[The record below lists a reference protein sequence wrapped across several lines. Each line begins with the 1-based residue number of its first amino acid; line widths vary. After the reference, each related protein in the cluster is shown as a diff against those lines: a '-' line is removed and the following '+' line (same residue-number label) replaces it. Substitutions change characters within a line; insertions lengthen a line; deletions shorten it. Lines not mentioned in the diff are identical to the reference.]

1 MLLTGTVTAIHL
13 LTSCNTIFHAGSR
26 TTMNRSSDGFY
37 PAFDGESSN
46 VSGVSWG
53 AIFAGAAA
61 AAALS
66 MILVLLG
73 FGLGF
78 SAVSPWAGE
87 GVSAKGL
94 GISTIVWLAATQII
108 ASGLGGYIAGRLRV
122 KWANMHGDEV
132 YFRDTAHGF
141 LAWCVATLV
150 TATLVVGSVS
160 SIVSG
165 GVQAGASVAGGAAS
179 AMTQAAGT
187 AAANTSSD
195 QYGYFVDSLFRDD
208 RPAAVS
214 DDAARGTVTRIFAQ
228 SLANGQLSPEDR
240 TYLAQL
246 VAQRTNLSQA
256 DAERRVDEIY
266 ARTQKAIADAK
277 VKAQQ
282 AADTAAKVA
291 AWTSLWMFIA
301 LLAGAFFASL
311 SATFGGRR
319 RDAVEYVEV
328 DTYTTTTVPPVR

>member
-1 MLLTGTVTAIHL
+1 
-13 LTSCNTIFHAGSR
+13 
-26 TTMNRSSDGFY
+26 MNRSSDGFY
-37 PAFDGESSN
+37 PVAEETSTL
-46 VSGVSWG
+46 SGVSWG

-66 MILVLLG
+66 LILVLLG

-78 SAVSPWAGE
+78 SAVSPWANE

-94 GISTIVWLAATQII
+94 GISTIVWLAVTQIV

-165 GVQAGASVAGGAAS
+165 GVQAGASVVGGAAS
-179 AMTQAAGT
+179 AATQAAGN
-187 AAANTSSD
+187 AAGKTDSD
-195 QYGYFVDSLFRDD
+195 QFGYFVDSLFRSDS
-208 RPAAVS
+208 PAQVS
-214 DDAARGTVTRIFAQ
+214 DEDARGTVTRIFAR
-228 SLANGQLSPEDR
+228 SLSNGQLAAEDR
-240 TYLAQL
+240 TYLAQM

-256 DAERRVDEIY
+256 DAERRVDEVY

-277 VKAQQ
+277 LAAQQ

-291 AWTSLWMFIA
+291 AMTSLWMFVA
-301 LLAGAFFASL
+301 LLIGAFFASL
-311 SATFGGRR
+311 AATYGGRR
-319 RDAVEYVEV
+319 RDAVVYLETDAYV
-328 DTYTTTTVPPVR
+328 TTTSLPPVR

>member
-1 MLLTGTVTAIHL
+1 
-13 LTSCNTIFHAGSR
+13 
-26 TTMNRSSDGFY
+26 MNRSSEGFY
-37 PAFDGESSN
+37 PATDESST

-66 MILVLLG
+66 LILVLLG

-78 SAVSPWAGE
+78 SAVSPWANE
-87 GVSAKGL
+87 GMSAKGL
-94 GISTIVWLAATQII
+94 GISTIVWLAVTQII
-108 ASGLGGYIAGRLRV
+108 ASGAGGYIAGRLRV
-122 KWANMHGDEV
+122 KWAYMHGDEV

-150 TATLVVGSVS
+150 TATLVAGSVS

-165 GVQAGASVAGGAAS
+165 GVQAGAQVAGGAAN
-179 AMTQAAGT
+179 AVTQAAGT
-187 AAANTSSD
+187 AAANTDSD
-195 QYGYFVDSLFRDD
+195 QYGYYIDSLFRDD

-214 DDAARGTVTRIFAQ
+214 DDAARGTVTRIFVR
-228 SLANGQLSPEDR
+228 SLSEGQLAPEDR

-246 VAQRTNLSQA
+246 VAQRTNLTQA
-256 DAERRVDEIY
+256 DAERRVDEVY
-266 ARTQKAIADAK
+266 ARTQKAVADAK
-277 VKAQQ
+277 LAAQQ

-291 AWTSLWMFIA
+291 AWTTLWMFVA

-311 SATFGGRR
+311 AATFGGRR
-319 RDAVEYVEV
+319 RDAVVYVET
-328 DTYTTTTVPPVR
+328 DTYVTTAPIR

>member
-1 MLLTGTVTAIHL
+1 
-13 LTSCNTIFHAGSR
+13 
-26 TTMNRSSDGFY
+26 MNRSSDGFY
-37 PAFDGESSN
+37 PVAEETSTL
-46 VSGVSWG
+46 SGVSWG

-66 MILVLLG
+66 LILVLLG

-78 SAVSPWAGE
+78 SAVSPWANE

-94 GISTIVWLAATQII
+94 GISTIVWLAATQIV

-122 KWANMHGDEV
+122 KWAYMHGDEV

-165 GVQAGASVAGGAAS
+165 GVQAGASVVGGAAS
-179 AMTQAAGT
+179 AATQAAGT
-187 AAANTSSD
+187 AVGNTDSD
-195 QYGYFVDSLFRDD
+195 PYGYFVDSLFRDD

-214 DDAARGTVTRIFAQ
+214 DDAVRGTVTRIFVR
-228 SLANGQLSPEDR
+228 SLSNDGQLAAEDR
-240 TYLAQL
+240 IYLAQL
-246 VAQRTNLSQA
+246 VAQRTNLTQA
-256 DAERRVDEIY
+256 DAERRVDEVY
-266 ARTQKAIADAK
+266 ARTQKAVADAK
-277 VKAQQ
+277 LAAQQ

-291 AWTSLWMFIA
+291 AMTSLWMFIA
-301 LLAGAFFASL
+301 LLIGAFFASL
-311 SATFGGRR
+311 AATFGGRR
-319 RDAVEYVEV
+319 RDAVEYLETDAYVS
-328 DTYTTTTVPPVR
+328 TTSVPVR

>member
-1 MLLTGTVTAIHL
+1 
-13 LTSCNTIFHAGSR
+13 
-26 TTMNRSSDGFY
+26 MNRTSHMY
-37 PAFDGESSN
+37 PADLPASSAL
-46 VSGVSWG
+46 SGVSWA

-66 MILVLLG
+66 LILVVLG

-78 SAVSPWAGE
+78 SAVSPWAGS
-87 GVSAKGL
+87 GISAKSL
-94 GISTIVWLAATQII
+94 GISTIIWLAFTQIV

-122 KWANMHGDEV
+122 KWSSMHGDEV

-141 LAWCVATLV
+141 LAWAVATLV

-187 AAANTSSD
+187 AAGQGSAD
-195 QYGYFVDSLFRDD
+195 DYGYFVDTLFRDD

-214 DDAARGTVTRIFAQ
+214 DDAAHATVTRIFVQ
-228 SLANGQLSPEDR
+228 TLSHDGQLAAEDR

-246 VAQRTNLSQA
+246 VAQRTNLTQA
-256 DAERRVDEIY
+256 DAERRVDEGFAK
-266 ARTQKAIADAK
+266 ARKALDDAK
-277 VKAQQ
+277 LAARQ
-282 AADTAAKVA
+282 AADSASKVA
-291 AWTSLWMFIA
+291 AWTALWMFVA
-301 LLAGAFFASL
+301 LLCGAFFASL
-311 SATFGGRR
+311 AATFGGRR
-319 RDAVEYVEV
+319 RDAVVYLE
-328 DTYTTTTVPPVR
+328 PVGYIPVTAPTAIR

>member
-1 MLLTGTVTAIHL
+1 
-13 LTSCNTIFHAGSR
+13 
-26 TTMNRSSDGFY
+26 MNRSSDGFY

-165 GVQAGASVAGGAAS
+165 GVQAGASVAGGVAS

>member
-1 MLLTGTVTAIHL
+1 
-13 LTSCNTIFHAGSR
+13 
-26 TTMNRSSDGFY
+26 MNRSSDGFY
-37 PAFDGESSN
+37 PAYEGESSN

-66 MILVLLG
+66 LILVLLG

-94 GISTIVWLAATQII
+94 GISTIIWLAATQII

-187 AAANTSSD
+187 AAANTDGD

-228 SLANGQLSPEDR
+228 SLANGQLSAEDR

-246 VAQRTNLSQA
+246 VAQRTNLTQA

-328 DTYTTTTVPPVR
+328 ETYTTTTLPPVR

>member
-1 MLLTGTVTAIHL
+1 
-13 LTSCNTIFHAGSR
+13 
-26 TTMNRSSDGFY
+26 MNRSSDGFY
-37 PAFDGESSN
+37 PAFEETSTR
-46 VSGVSWG
+46 SGVSWG

-66 MILVLLG
+66 LILVLLG

-78 SAVSPWAGE
+78 SAVSPWANE

-94 GISTIVWLAATQII
+94 GISTIVWLAATQIV

-165 GVQAGASVAGGAAS
+165 GVQAGASVVGGAAS
-179 AMTQAAGT
+179 TVAQAAGT
-187 AAANTSSD
+187 TDSD

-214 DDAARGTVTRIFAQ
+214 DDAVRGTVTRIFVR
-228 SLANGQLSPEDR
+228 SLSNNGQLAAEDR

-246 VAQRTNLSQA
+246 VAQRTNLTQA
-256 DAERRVDEIY
+256 DAERRVDEVY
-266 ARTQKAIADAK
+266 ARTQKAVADAK
-277 VKAQQ
+277 LAAQQ

-291 AWTSLWMFIA
+291 AWTSLWMFVA
-301 LLAGAFFASL
+301 LLIGAFFASL
-311 SATFGGRR
+311 AATFGGRR
-319 RDAVEYVEV
+319 RDAVVYLESDAYV
-328 DTYTTTTVPPVR
+328 TTTSLPVR

>member
-1 MLLTGTVTAIHL
+1 MI
-13 LTSCNTIFHAGSR
+13 
-26 TTMNRSSDGFY
+26 RSSDGFY
-37 PAFDGESSN
+37 PAAEESN
-46 VSGVSWG
+46 ARSGVSWG

-66 MILVLLG
+66 LILVLLG

-78 SAVSPWAGE
+78 SAVSPWANE

-94 GISTIVWLAATQII
+94 GISTIIWLAFTQIV

-165 GVQAGASVAGGAAS
+165 GVQAGASAVGSAAS
-179 AMTQAAGT
+179 AATQAAGT
-187 AAANTSSD
+187 AASNTDSD
-195 QYGYFVDSLFRDD
+195 QYGYFIDSLFRDD
-208 RPAAVS
+208 RPVAVS
-214 DDAARGTVTRIFAQ
+214 DDAARSTVTRIFGR
-228 SLANGQLSPEDR
+228 SLSDGQLSAEDR

-256 DAERRVDEIY
+256 DAERRVDEVY

-277 VKAQQ
+277 QAAKE

-291 AWTSLWMFIA
+291 AMTALWMFVA
-301 LLAGAFFASL
+301 LLIGAFFASFA
-311 SATFGGRR
+311 ATFGGRR
-319 RDAVEYVEV
+319 RDAVEYLET
-328 DTYTTTTVPPVR
+328 DTYVTPTQVR

>member
-1 MLLTGTVTAIHL
+1 
-13 LTSCNTIFHAGSR
+13 
-26 TTMNRSSDGFY
+26 MNRSSDGFY
-37 PAFDGESSN
+37 AAYEGESSN

-61 AAALS
+61 ATALS

-150 TATLVVGSVS
+150 TAVLVVGSVS
-160 SIVSG
+160 SVISG

-187 AAANTSSD
+187 AAANTDSN
-195 QYGYFVDSLFRDD
+195 QYGYYIDNLFRDD
-208 RPAAVS
+208 RPASVS
-214 DDAARGTVTRIFAQ
+214 DDAAHGAVARIFTE
-228 SLANGQLSPEDR
+228 SLANGQLSAEDR

-256 DAERRVDEIY
+256 DAERRVDEVY

-277 VKAQQ
+277 LKAQQ

-291 AWTSLWMFIA
+291 AMTSLWMFVA
-301 LLAGAFFASL
+301 LLAGAFFASF
-311 SATFGGRR
+311 AAIFGGRR

-328 DTYTTTTVPPVR
+328 DTYTTTSTLPPVR